1 MSIYLHGLG
10 HFHPETEISN
20 QFLEDLD
27 IGTSDEWIM
36 ERVGIRSRRTALS
49 LDYIRDTRNADVR
62 GALEASAY
70 SLAETGARA
79 ARLAMRRANVDATQI
94 GLVLAGS
101 SAGDTY
107 TPTEAAN
114 VARLLGLEV
123 PAIDINSACTSF
135 FAGLHMLSWM
145 DPTKTP
151 EFILLVIPE
160 AVTRTVDYND
170 RSSAVLWGDGAAAAV
185 ISLRTP
191 AAACISASALH
202 SSPAGAD
209 KIVVPRTGH
218 FTQQG
223 RAVQMFAIKKTV
235 SQILRLRKAATAQ
248 ATDAGPSKLHFV
260 GHQANLRML
269 ETVCKHAEIAP
280 EQHHRNVD
288 DYGNTAGA
296 SAASVISQR
305 WDSWAHGD
313 QIAVAGVGAGLT
325 WAGYLLTF
333 NRAQTA

>member
-1 MSIYLHGLG
+1 MSLYVHGLG
-10 HFHPETEISN
+10 HFHPENEITN
-20 QFLEDLD
+20 QFLEELD
-27 IGTSDEWIM
+27 IGTSHEWIM
-36 ERVGIRSRRTALS
+36 ERVGIESRRTALS
-49 LDYIRDTRNADVR
+49 LDYIRDTRNQDVR
-62 GALEASAY
+62 AATEAAQY
-70 SLAETGARA
+70 SLAQTGAKAAELALQRA
-79 ARLAMRRANVDATQI
+79 GIDKSQI

-114 VARLLGLEV
+114 VAHLMELEV

-145 DPTKTP
+145 NPEKLP

-185 ISLRTP
+185 ISLKAP
-191 AAACISASALH
+191 AAARIRGSALQ

-218 FTQQG
+218 FSQQG

-235 SQILRLRKAATAQ
+235 AQIKRLRNEVVSRQ
-248 ATDAGPSKLHFV
+248 DSLHFV

-269 ETVCKHAEIAP
+269 EAVCQHADIDP
-280 EQHHRNVD
+280 SRHHRNVD
-288 DYGNTAGA
+288 HFGNTAGA

-305 WDSWAHGD
+305 WEDWAAGD
-313 QIAVAGVGAGLT
+313 QVAVAGVGAGLT
-325 WAGYLLTF
+325 WAGYLLEF
-333 NRAQTA
+333 GGTAT

>member
-1 MSIYLHGLG
+1 MSLYLHGIG
-10 HFHPETEISN
+10 HFHPDNEISN
-20 QFLEDLD
+20 QFLEELD

-36 ERVGIRSRRTALS
+36 ERVGIKSRRTALS
-49 LDYIRDTRNADVR
+49 LDYIRDTRNQDVR
-62 GALEASAY
+62 AATEAAQY
-70 SLAETGARA
+70 SLAQTGAKAAELALTRA
-79 ARLAMRRANVDATQI
+79 GIDKSQI

-114 VARLLGLEV
+114 VACLMELEV

-145 DPTKTP
+145 DPAKLP

-185 ISLRTP
+185 ISLRAP
-191 AAACISASALH
+191 APARIRGSGLE

-235 SQILRLRKAATAQ
+235 AQIKRLR
-248 ATDAGPSKLHFV
+248 D
-260 GHQANLRML
+260 
-269 ETVCKHAEIAP
+269 E
-280 EQHHRNVD
+280 
-288 DYGNTAGA
+288 
-296 SAASVISQR
+296 
-305 WDSWAHGD
+305 
-313 QIAVAGVGAGLT
+313 VADP
-325 WAGYLLTF
+325 
-333 NRAQTA
+333 QS

>member
-1 MSIYLHGLG
+1 MSVYLHGLG
-10 HFHPETEISN
+10 HFHPENEITN

-27 IGTSDEWIM
+27 IGTNHEWIM
-36 ERVGIRSRRTALS
+36 ERVGIESRRTALS
-49 LDYIRDTRNADVR
+49 LDYIRETRNVDVR
-62 GALEASAY
+62 AACEAADY
-70 SLAETGARA
+70 SLAQTGAKAAELAIKRA
-79 ARLAMRRANVDATQI
+79 CIDKSQI

-114 VARLLGLEV
+114 IACLMELEV

-145 DPTKTP
+145 NAAKLP
-151 EFILLVIPE
+151 EFVLLVIPE
-160 AVTRTVDYND
+160 AVTRTVNYND

-185 ISLRTP
+185 ISLKAP
-191 AAACISASALH
+191 ATARIRGSALE

-218 FTQQG
+218 FVQQG

-235 SQILRLRKAATAQ
+235 AQIKRLRNEVASAHNELQ
-248 ATDAGPSKLHFV
+248 FV

-269 ETVCKHAEIAP
+269 ETVCQHADIEP
-280 EQHHRNVD
+280 RHHHRNVD
-288 DYGNTAGA
+288 RFGNTAGA

-305 WDSWAHGD
+305 WNQWSAGD
-313 QIAVAGVGAGLT
+313 QVAVAGVGAGLT
-325 WAGYLLTF
+325 WAGYLLEF
-333 NRAQTA
+333 SGDAV

>member
-1 MSIYLHGLG
+1 MSLYLHGLG
-10 HFHPETEISN
+10 HFFPENEITN

-27 IGTSDEWIM
+27 IGTSHEWIM
-36 ERVGIRSRRTALS
+36 ERVGIETRRTALS
-49 LDYIRDTRNADVR
+49 LDYIRDTRNQDVR
-62 GALEASAY
+62 AALEASQY
-70 SLAETGARA
+70 SLAQTGARA
-79 ARLAMRRANVDATQI
+79 AELALQRAGVAKSQI

-114 VARLLGLEV
+114 IARLMELEV

-145 DPTKTP
+145 NPEKLP

-160 AVTRTVDYND
+160 AVTRTVDYSD

-185 ISLRTP
+185 VSLRAPSTVK
-191 AAACISASALH
+191 IKGSALN

-223 RAVQMFAIKKTV
+223 RAVQMFAIKKNRWPDQALAQR
-235 SQILRLRKAATAQ
+235 SRQPASPAAVCRPSGQFAHARNGLPTRCHRAHTAPPQ
-248 ATDAGPSKLHFV
+248 
-260 GHQANLRML
+260 
-269 ETVCKHAEIAP
+269 C
-280 EQHHRNVD
+280 
-288 DYGNTAGA
+288 
-296 SAASVISQR
+296 
-305 WDSWAHGD
+305 
-313 QIAVAGVGAGLT
+313 
-325 WAGYLLTF
+325 
-333 NRAQTA
+333 